1 MHDAHAEPDRF
12 PETCEAAD
20 ADSAAP
26 LEPVSPADGSDV
38 EDVPGGRLA
47 FAWRRD
53 ARALES
59 GPSVRALRIDLCV
72 RSAGE
77 TRGCVVMLA
86 LPGDA
91 FSATIPFDEIRLKLG
106 PRYARPARV
115 SLVWF
120 LSLSRATGGP
130 LYVSRESEL
139 VLVVKDTRP

>member
-1 MHDAHAEPDRF
+1 MHDADAEPGRF
-12 PETCEAAD
+12 PETCDAAD
-20 ADSAAP
+20 PDSAAP

-59 GPSVRALRIDLCV
+59 GPPVRALRIDLCV
-72 RSAGE
+72 RFAGE
-77 TRGCVVMLA
+77 TRGCIVMLA

-91 FSATIPFDEIRLKLG
+91 FSAAIPFDEIRVKLG

-115 SLVWF
+115 PLVWF

-130 LYVSRESEL
+130 LYVSRESDL
-139 VLVVKDTRP
+139 VLVAKKARR